1 MHIWGT
7 VLFTWATPCFRALSA
22 GSWFCWTTDPG
33 KPGCVV
39 WQCLAGCVTRSCHWG
54 AGQWGGSE
62 TTGLY
67 WGFVLDLWALCRG
80 DTPHTTLEWIVYHP
94 VARWAAL
101 VCIRCRQMIT
111 CSHCFSVHQ
120 MITCSHC
127 FSVHQTI
134 TCSHF
139 QLQFMHIKWTQNE
152 LVIFS
157 VLNILYTFPPLTV
170 TLTTDFKFSPVWLL
184 PVGCLLGRHNCIHP
198 PRVWRVIFFLGHSCT
213 AGQIIYIKKT
223 CAYGRF
229 WQARFLKPLK
239 NACMHP

>member
-1 MHIWGT
+1 MSGGMRDKELSLRCRAVRWVRDHRA
-7 VLFTWATPCFRALSA
+7 VLRLR
-22 GSWFCWTTDPG
+22 
-33 KPGCVV
+33 
-39 WQCLAGCVTRSCHWG
+39 TRPVG
-54 AGQWGGSE
+54 IVQR
-62 TTGLY
+62 T
-67 WGFVLDLWALCRG
+67 
-80 DTPHTTLEWIVYHP
+80 HTHTYMKWIVYHP

-111 CSHCFSVHQ
+111 CSHFQ
-120 MITCSHC
+120 
-127 FSVHQTI
+127 
-134 TCSHF
+134 F
-139 QLQFMHIKWTQNE
+139 QLMHIKGTQYE

-239 NACMHP
+239 NACMHPKKSGGFIEQHQKGVE